1 MISGGTSGN
10 EDNHLRSLGLYG
22 IRFDAIGNRS
32 WVTRQVVSISGR
44 LICHRGPKG
53 EPAGV
58 TGRKREKTTLDT
70 PGPSDEDPI
79 GTERLEIRVE
89 CGSGEGAVR
98 TVPSRGRCRTSRRPS
113 SSAGGS

>member
-1 MISGGTSGN
+1 M
-10 EDNHLRSLGLYG
+10 
-22 IRFDAIGNRS
+22 A
-32 WVTRQVVSISGR
+32 RQVVSISGR
-44 LICHRGPKG
+44 LICAKRPR
-53 EPAGV
+53 ESAGV
-58 TGRKREKTTLDT
+58 TDGKRAKTPPHT

-113 SSAGGS
+113 SSAGGL